1 MQTRKNSLISHST
14 RFLPLL
20 AALVIAGSLLIPAN
34 YLAYAHNFSSSESAE
49 FLSLVDQ
56 IRAETQLVTMNLENN
71 NVTLA
76 QAHAQKAAGLLDNS
90 TVDEI
95 RERNNRI
102 ADSLVSGLGQL
113 EANVTSLTSNSQEP
127 MTIPQD
133 SMQRINESVMSLNDT
148 ISEAVVVRVESD
160 QQNNATTW
168 ALVLADLVNTVLSDY
183 GNATGSFDLT
193 KMSNMAEMEGM
204 TGGMQTESSDNM
216 TMMMSS
222 DEGQMQM
229 SGDSMGDDTT
239 MTMQANS
246 NSSSPN
252 ANMTATDVVDE
263 AAYQSA
269 LYISNNTILQLFTER
284 LKPLTLSANET
295 SLSESGNA
303 TSPGNNAVMTQE
315 DNVTPTGNLTSNID
329 ELEAR
334 LMLLRDNI
342 ANKASPMEVMTT
354 AHLQIH
360 PLLMQMYGLTL
371 APPQEGEGHSEHSD
385 S

>member
-354 AHLQIH
+354 AHLQFH

-371 APPQEGEGHSEHSD
+371 APPQEEGHSEHSD